1 MSAKINPG
9 GIAKTAAKV
18 LLVWVPLSVF
28 GLVFMLMA
36 ALPLVLSPGRVE
48 SIAVSAFRAA
58 SNGELTL
65 SVKRFNPYT
74 GFDIHNLVIY
84 NGEEFGRT
92 KFVEVERLVLDY
104 GFFGML
110 VETCVSERSASTVPV
125 ISYGKERRLERG
137 ASHEGRGRE
146 AGG

>member
-58 SNGELTL
+58 SNGELTM

-110 VETCVSERSASTVPV
+110 IGNVRDRKSVV
-125 ISYGKERRLERG
+125 
-137 ASHEGRGRE
+137 
-146 AGG
+146 